1 MGNIMRVVIDTN
13 ILVAGLTSQRGASHA
28 LLRLVL
34 DRRLRLLAA
43 PALWLEYEDVLKRP
57 EIRRG
62 HGLSVE
68 EVDCFLD
75 ALAMLV
81 EPVAIRY
88 LWRPQLR
95 DPKDEMV
102 LETALNAHADA
113 LVTFNLKD
121 FTHAAELF
129 NLRLLPPSG
138 CLALLEYP
146 T

>member
-13 ILVAGLTSQRGASHA
+13 ILVAGLTSQQGASHA

-34 DRRLRLLAA
+34 GRRLRLLAA

-57 EIRRG
+57 EIQRR
-62 HGLSVE
+62 HGLSVK

-121 FTHAAELF
+121 FARAAELF
-129 NLRLLPPSG
+129 NLRLLLPSG